1 MRDKAIITET
11 RNGTLYYLQTKAIR
25 TNDSVQYK
33 GRTYVIDRTKPYY
46 VRRRNTYYLIERHK
60 GQIAPDGET
69 WQGNP
74 HLLDEILSRQV
85 ARQLVN
91 SMSTGAITWQIL
103 PIILGVAIGL
113 PVGIIIG
120 GYI

>member
-1 MRDKAIITET
+1 MRERAIITER
-11 RNGTLYYLQTKAIR
+11 RNGTLVYLETKSVR
-25 TNDSVQYK
+25 NNDSVQYK
-33 GRTYVIDRTKPYY
+33 GRTYAIDRTKPYY
-46 VRRRNTYYLIERHK
+46 VRRRRTYYLLERHN

-91 SMSTGAITWQIL
+91 SMSTGAITWQIF
-103 PIILGVAIGL
+103 PIILGAAVGL
-113 PVGIIIG
+113 PCGIILG